1 MQAYGS
7 FLERHGRG
15 EEARDLYHDLL
26 QRTPGS
32 TALSATFDRYTA
44 GEEAR
49 LLVKNAPEGTAEA
62 LYGVAG
68 VLFREGAYSAALF
81 YVRLAINLRPDLD
94 EAQLLI
100 GDILD
105 ATSQPAQAIDA
116 YRVISEQSPFHE
128 PATIK
133 IAQNLDRLDRTDEA
147 TRLLRRLARRS
158 DSEEPLITLAEL
170 LRGQERWRE
179 AADAYSQAL
188 ERISTIE
195 PRHWTLFY
203 ARGICYERAGD
214 WPPAEADFLRALELA
229 PEQPLVLNYLGYSW
243 VEQGLHLD
251 RARDMLER
259 AVELRPRDGFI
270 VDSLGWVLYRLGD
283 YEGAV
288 EKLERAVELQADD
301 PTINDHLG
309 DAYWRVG
316 RRTEARFQWQRALS
330 FEPESVEDVRR
341 IRRKLEAGLDAV
353 APET

>member
-1 MQAYGS
+1 M
-7 FLERHGRG
+7 
-15 EEARDLYHDLL
+15 
-26 QRTPGS
+26 
-32 TALSATFDRYTA
+32 
-44 GEEAR
+44 
-49 LLVKNAPEGTAEA
+49 
-62 LYGVAG
+62 
-68 VLFREGAYSAALF
+68 
-81 YVRLAINLRPDLD
+81 
-94 EAQLLI
+94 
-100 GDILD
+100 
-105 ATSQPAQAIDA
+105 
-116 YRVISEQSPFHE
+116 
-128 PATIK
+128 
-133 IAQNLDRLDRTDEA
+133 
-147 TRLLRRLARRS
+147 
-158 DSEEPLITLAEL
+158 
-170 LRGQERWRE
+170 
-179 AADAYSQAL
+179 
-188 ERISTIE
+188 
-195 PRHWTLFY
+195 FY

>member
-1 MQAYGS
+1 MGTFRARPVGEAVTVLDGLSDTASFATFRYYHTALVHDAAGDVEGAEAAYDLALKSPGPTPLRLVQAYGS

-147 TRLLRRLARRS
+147 TRPAAPSGPAIRQRRAIDHAGRTVAWARALARGGRRLQPGAGADIDHRAPALDVVLCPWHLLR
-158 DSEEPLITLAEL
+158 T
-170 LRGQERWRE
+170 RG
-179 AADAYSQAL
+179 
-188 ERISTIE
+188 
-195 PRHWTLFY
+195 
-203 ARGICYERAGD
+203 
-214 WPPAEADFLRALELA
+214 
-229 PEQPLVLNYLGYSW
+229 
-243 VEQGLHLD
+243 
-251 RARDMLER
+251 
-259 AVELRPRDGFI
+259 
-270 VDSLGWVLYRLGD
+270 
-283 YEGAV
+283 
-288 EKLERAVELQADD
+288 
-301 PTINDHLG
+301 
-309 DAYWRVG
+309 
-316 RRTEARFQWQRALS
+316 
-330 FEPESVEDVRR
+330 
-341 IRRKLEAGLDAV
+341 
-353 APET
+353 